1 MSDHNF
7 VPAFCKL
14 SDKELGEIES
24 AVYAKLDSCDLCSRK
39 CRIDRR
45 IKTGWCRGGMLAKV
59 SSYGPHFGEEAVLV
73 GRYGSG
79 TIFFAG
85 CNLGCCF
92 CQNYDI
98 SHLDYGREVSPRTLA
113 DMMLELQAEGCHNIN
128 LVTPSHFVAQI
139 VGAIRIAARDGLHL
153 PIVYNCG
160 GYESIETLGLL
171 QGIVD
176 IYMPDFKF
184 ASKASSERY
193 LKAPDYPEV
202 CMASI
207 REMHRQVG
215 DLLIEDGLARR
226 GLLVR
231 HLLMPGHLDDSVK
244 VFKFIAEEISPNTF
258 INIMDQY
265 RPCFKASEFSE
276 IDRRISI
283 DEFQAAIEAA
293 ERVGL
298 RRIYY

>member
-1 MSDHNF
+1 M
-7 VPAFCKL
+7 A
-14 SDKELGEIES
+14 
-24 AVYAKLDSCDLCSRK
+24 R
-39 CRIDRR
+39 
-45 IKTGWCRGGMLAKV
+45 V
-59 SSYGPHFGEEAVLV
+59 SSYGPHFGEEEPLV
-73 GRYGSG
+73 GRSGSG

-98 SHLDYGREVSPRTLA
+98 SHLDLGREVDPRTLA
-113 DMMLELQAEGCHNIN
+113 DMMLELQADGCHNIN
-128 LVTPSHFVAQI
+128 LVTPSHFVPQI
-139 VGAIRIAARDGLHL
+139 ISALRIAARCGLRI

-160 GYESIETLGLL
+160 GYESTETLRLL
-171 QGIVD
+171 EGIVD

-184 ASKASSERY
+184 ANRTSSERY

-202 CMASI
+202 CKASI

-215 DLLIEDGLARR
+215 DLVIDDGLARK

-231 HLLMPGHLDDSVK
+231 HLLMPGHLDDSVSI
-244 VFKFIAEEISPNTF
+244 FRFIAQEISPNTF

-265 RPCFKASEFSE
+265 RPCFLASDFLE

-283 DEFQAAIEAA
+283 GEFQAAIDAA
-293 ERVGL
+293 MREGL
-298 RRIYY
+298 TRIYY